1 MGANP
6 GGHGT
11 HGTHSPGRLSLRP
24 SHHTRLRC
32 ASPWVSSGS
41 KQEARPG
48 RAITYRSGTRP
59 RPSSGERR
67 EGYRACPEE
76 LCVRQGQLPSKSRV
90 GGRAAPPGHV
100 PLQAES
106 TKVAVSPTVHPG
118 RSHGHFSAQWLGLSG
133 QSTLPAC
140 TRPGLHPQHHVTQV
154 WWHTPSPQH
163 SGQRQQNRTLRSS
176 SATV

>member
-1 MGANP
+1 MGT
-6 GGHGT
+6 GT
-11 HGTHSPGRLSLRP
+11 HGTQSPGRLSLRP

-106 TKVAVSPTVHPG
+106 TKVAVSPIVHPG

-133 QSTLPAC
+133 QWAEHS
-140 TRPGLHPQHHVTQV
+140 
-154 WWHTPSPQH
+154 PSMHQAWAP
-163 SGQRQQNRTLRSS
+163 S
-176 SATV
+176 SASCDPGVVAHTVTPALGAETAESDA

>member
-1 MGANP
+1 MGASP

-76 LCVRQGQLPSKSRV
+76 LCVRQGQLPLKSRV

-100 PLQAES
+100 PPTGSIHQGSCVPHSPPRQKPWSFFCSMAGAQRAEHSPSMHQAWAPSSASCDPGVVPHTVTPALGAETAES
-106 TKVAVSPTVHPG
+106 DA
-118 RSHGHFSAQWLGLSG
+118 
-133 QSTLPAC
+133 
-140 TRPGLHPQHHVTQV
+140 
-154 WWHTPSPQH
+154 
-163 SGQRQQNRTLRSS
+163 
-176 SATV
+176 